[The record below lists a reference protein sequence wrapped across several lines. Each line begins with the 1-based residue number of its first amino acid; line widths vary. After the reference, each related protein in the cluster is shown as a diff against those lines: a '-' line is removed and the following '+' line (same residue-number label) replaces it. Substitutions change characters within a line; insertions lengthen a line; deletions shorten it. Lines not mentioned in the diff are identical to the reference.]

1 MSDDRPAT
9 RSKRFFK
16 LAGMT
21 ASVAGNFAS
30 SKIKGI
36 FQDEEGATKSREQNM
51 REAGD
56 RIAKTLGEL
65 KGAVMKVGQMA
76 SVASDI
82 LPKELTQA
90 LATLQKDA
98 PPMAYEVIESQ
109 IVTELGGPPE
119 ELFASFDREPFASA
133 SIGQVHRG
141 VTHDGREV
149 IVKVQYPGVDKAVD
163 SDLRQLKLALRASGI
178 INVSK
183 KALDETFQ
191 ETRDRLHEELNYE
204 HEAGNTRLMAELHR
218 DDEFILIPEVVEELS
233 SRRVLTIIYEE
244 GDTFEYAGAPY
255 DQETR
260 DLLGKRLLSLMA
272 IQIFRNGAIHGDP
285 NPGNFAVRKDGTIVM
300 YDYGCIKRLPRDLV
314 FAYRDL
320 ITSSI
325 AEDYGG
331 TESALRRLGLR
342 NLDGPPVEFEF
353 YKRFRDIFV
362 IPHEHRT
369 PYDYGTSDM
378 GEKVVKLVPGVM
390 KRINSFQP
398 AKDLIFVDRMVGGHY
413 GNLRTLGARVVVLDT
428 LEPYW
433 QAVDEAPLAGLAED
447 SAT

>member
-1 MSDDRPAT
+1 
-9 RSKRFFK
+9 
-16 LAGMT
+16 MT

-36 FQDEEGATKSREQNM
+36 FQDEEGANQSREQNM

-90 LATLQKDA
+90 LSTLQKDA

-109 IVTELGGPPE
+109 LVKELGGLPE
-119 ELFASFDREPFASA
+119 EKFQSFDRAPFASA
-133 SIGQVHRG
+133 SIGQVHKAI
-141 VTHDGREV
+141 THDGREV

-183 KALDETFQ
+183 KALDDTFQ
-191 ETRDRLHEELNYE
+191 ETRERLHEELNYE
-204 HEAGNTRLMAELHR
+204 HEAANTRLMAELHGS
-218 DDEFILIPEVVEELS
+218 DDFVLVPEVVEELS
-233 SRRVLTIIYEE
+233 SRRVLTIIYEA
-244 GDTFEYAGAPY
+244 GDTLEHAGAHY

-260 DLLGKRLLSLMA
+260 DLLGARLLSLMA

-285 NPGNFAVRKDGTIVM
+285 NPGNFAVREDGTIVM
-300 YDYGCIKRLPRDLV
+300 YDYGCVKRLPRDLV

-320 ITSSI
+320 IISSI
-325 AEDYGG
+325 GEDYAG
-331 TESALRRLGLR
+331 TEGALRRLGLR

-362 IPHEHRT
+362 IPHQDRT
-369 PYDYGTSDM
+369 PYDYGASRM
-378 GEKVVKLVPGVM
+378 GEQVMKLVPSVM
-390 KRINSFQP
+390 KRIASFQP

-413 GNLRTLGARVVVLDT
+413 GNMRTLGCRVPVLDT

-433 QAVDEAPLAGLAED
+433 NHLDDAPLAGLADAAE
-447 SAT
+447 

>member
-1 MSDDRPAT
+1 
-9 RSKRFFK
+9 
-16 LAGMT
+16 MT

-36 FQDEEGATKSREQNM
+36 FQDEEGANQSREQNM

-90 LATLQKDA
+90 LSTLQKDA

-109 IVTELGGPPE
+109 LVKELGGLPE
-119 ELFASFDREPFASA
+119 EKFQTFDRAPFASA
-133 SIGQVHRG
+133 SIGQVHKAT
-141 VTHDGREV
+141 THDGREV

-183 KALDETFQ
+183 KALDDTFQ
-191 ETRDRLHEELNYE
+191 ETRERLHEELNYE
-204 HEAGNTRLMAELHR
+204 HEAANTRLMAELHST
-218 DDEFILIPEVVEELS
+218 DQFLVVPKVVDELS
-233 SRRVLTIIYEE
+233 SRRVLTIMYEA
-244 GDTFEYAGAPY
+244 GDTFEHAGSHY

-260 DLLGKRLLSLMA
+260 DLLGARLLSLMA

-285 NPGNFAVRKDGTIVM
+285 NPGNFAVREDGTIVM

-320 ITSSI
+320 IVSSI
-325 AEDYGG
+325 AEDYAG
-331 TESALRRLGLR
+331 TEGALRRLGLR

-362 IPHEHRT
+362 IPHQNRT
-369 PYDYGTSDM
+369 PYDYGESRM
-378 GEKVVKLVPGVM
+378 GEQVMKLVPSVM
-390 KRINSFQP
+390 KRIASFQP

-413 GNLRTLGARVVVLDT
+413 GNMRTLRCRVPVLDT

-433 QAVDEAPLAGLAED
+433 NNVDGAPLAGLAEASD
-447 SAT
+447 

>member
-1 MSDDRPAT
+1 
-9 RSKRFFK
+9 
-16 LAGMT
+16 MT

-30 SKIKGI
+30 GKIKGM
-36 FQDEEGATKSREQNM
+36 FQDEEDASKSRERNM

-109 IVTELGGPPE
+109 IVSELGALPE
-119 ELFASFDREPFASA
+119 ERFKSFDRTPFASA
-133 SIGQVHRG
+133 SIGQVHRAF
-141 VTHDGREV
+141 THENQDV
-149 IVKVQYPGVDKAVD
+149 VVKVQYPGVDKAVD

-191 ETRDRLHEELNYE
+191 ETRERLHEELNYE
-204 HEAGNTRLMAELHR
+204 HEAENTRLMAMLHS
-218 DDEFILIPEVVEELS
+218 DDDFLLIPKVVDELS
-233 SRRVLTIIYEE
+233 SRRVLTINYEG
-244 GDTFEYAGAPY
+244 GDSFEHAGATY
-255 DQETR
+255 DQATR
-260 DLLGKRLLSLMA
+260 DLLGERLMSLMA

-285 NPGNFAVRKDGTIVM
+285 NPGNFAVREDGTLIM
-300 YDYGCIKRLPRDLV
+300 YDYGCVKRLPRDLV

-325 AEDYGG
+325 KEDYGG

-342 NLDGPPVEFEF
+342 NVDGPPVEFEF

-362 IPHEHRT
+362 IPHQDRT
-369 PYDYGTSDM
+369 PYYYGDSRM
-378 GEKVVKLVPGVM
+378 GEEVMKLVPSVI
-390 KRINSFQP
+390 KRISSFQP

-413 GNLRTLGARVVVLDT
+413 GNLRTLGCRLSVLDI

-433 QAVDEAPLAGLAED
+433 EALEGAPLAGVAQDPAPNLPA
-447 SAT
+447 